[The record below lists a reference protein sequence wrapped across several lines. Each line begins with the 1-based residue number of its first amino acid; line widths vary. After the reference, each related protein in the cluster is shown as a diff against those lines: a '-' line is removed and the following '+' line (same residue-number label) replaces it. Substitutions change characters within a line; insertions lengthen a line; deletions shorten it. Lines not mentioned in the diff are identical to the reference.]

1 MAHEPTVQDLL
12 ALIHRQQAEID
23 ELKLRIH
30 GSEQPTQP
38 GHGGGPPISR
48 MSRAKLFKAAAAVAA
63 AGVAGAAL
71 APAGQAFA
79 QSKDNN
85 FVATGLPNGIG
96 FDADARDKQGAPVF
110 SEGVVGAGTSDGVRG
125 TSDTGSGVTGY
136 AYAGGIGVFG
146 YGVPGVQGVASGA
159 SAPAAPPRA
168 GVYGTG
174 TDGVSLGIVGV
185 EGVSDTSDGVLGT
198 SRDGSGVHG
207 LSDQGS
213 GVAGNSSLGTGVQ
226 GSSSGSHG
234 VYGKSS
240 AKSKA
245 GVFGE
250 HGSHGNGVAGR
261 SSKSDGVFGESFDDG
276 HAGVSGQNHGSG
288 GGVRGVS
295 AAGNGV
301 EGSGSGSGAG
311 VYGISDRMGLYGQSP
326 HGRGGVFS
334 GKLASVRLVPSMANH
349 PSTGSPGDIFVDSG
363 MRMWFC
369 VGGSRWKRIV

>member
-1 MAHEPTVQDLL
+1 
-12 ALIHRQQAEID
+12 
-23 ELKLRIH
+23 
-30 GSEQPTQP
+30 
-38 GHGGGPPISR
+38 
-48 MSRAKLFKAAAAVAA
+48 MSRAKLFKAAAAVGA

-71 APAGQAFA
+71 GTTGQAFA

-174 TDGVSLGIVGV
+174 TDGVSLGMVGV
-185 EGVSDTSDGVLGT
+185 EGISDTSDGVLGT

-213 GVAGNSSLGTGVQ
+213 GVAGNSS
-226 GSSSGSHG
+226 
-234 VYGKSS
+234 
-240 AKSKA
+240 
-245 GVFGE
+245 
-250 HGSHGNGVAGR
+250 HGNGVAGR

-276 HAGVSGQNHGSG
+276 HAGLAGQNHGSG
-288 GGVRGVS
+288 SGVRGVS
-295 AAGNGV
+295 AEGNGV

-334 GKLASVRLVPSMANH
+334 GKLASVRLVPSTANH
-349 PSTGSPGDIFVDSG
+349 PSSGSPGDIFVDSG

-369 VGGSRWKRIV
+369 VGGSRWKRVV